1 MYRAPGEVKGIL
13 EPRDALLLKRMGK
26 MLYRGF
32 WRTKVKRTRHTTY
45 YLAGLVSLATFLVY
59 LAALHNNFVDW
70 DDDSYVFENP
80 YSPSFNFS
88 FFRWA
93 FLKFYSGNWHPLTW
107 VSHALDYALWGLNP
121 LGHHLTNIV
130 LHAINAF
137 LVVFLVIRL
146 LEVWKEKTVRNGSP
160 SFLNERTMLIAAG
173 VTGLLFGLH
182 PLHVESVAWVSERK
196 DLLCAL
202 FFLLSIITYAKYA
215 HGVDE
220 ERTQKK
226 LVSLFF
232 NKQYLFAVG
241 LFVLALLSKPM
252 AVTLPIILLL
262 LDWHPFNRIRSF
274 KTFRTVCIEKLPF
287 MILSLFSSIVTI
299 LAQNAGGAIQSLKAV
314 PLSARMLIAAESL
327 VAYLGKMAVPFNL
340 VPYYPYPKNVSLL
353 SPESLLSIAFI
364 TGITAACLIVA
375 KKQKLWLLAWGYYVV
390 TLIPVLG
397 IVQVGAQSMA
407 DRYTYLPS
415 LGPFFIIGLGAAWV
429 WRTVAA
435 LKMPGLH
442 IKVVCSAAAIFVF
455 VSLSL
460 LTVKQI
466 GIWKNSFTLWS
477 YVIEKEPGRVPIAYT
492 YRGAAFEKAG
502 QLDNALKDYERAIA
516 LNPYDHTVFSNMGTL
531 FGKLN
536 LFSRSIEYFN
546 KAIALAPDYADAYF
560 NRGITYVAMD
570 QFGPGLEDFNRAIL
584 LNPNDATAYWERGNL
599 HLKMGSKVLATADFR
614 TACDLGYEKGCN
626 ALR

>member
-1 MYRAPGEVKGIL
+1 M
-13 EPRDALLLKRMGK
+13 
-26 MLYRGF
+26 
-32 WRTKVKRTRHTTY
+32 KVKRSQKVTY

-80 YSPSFNFS
+80 YIPSFNFS

-121 LGHHLTNIV
+121 LGHHLTNIILHSVNTFIVV
-130 LHAINAF
+130 LLTARIAKAAGAKKGRAE
-137 LVVFLVIRL
+137 LSR
-146 LEVWKEKTVRNGSP
+146 
-160 SFLNERTMLIAAG
+160 FLNERMILIAAG

-182 PLHVESVAWVSERK
+182 PLHVESVAWVAERK

-215 HGVDE
+215 QGADDE
-220 ERTQKK
+220 ETQKRP
-226 LVSLFF
+226 VSRFF

-252 AVTLPIILLL
+252 AVTLPVVLLL

-274 KTFRTVCIEKLPF
+274 KTFRTVCVEKLPF

-314 PLSARMLIAAESL
+314 PLSARMLVAAESL

-353 SPESLLSIAFI
+353 SPGSLLSIALI
-364 TGITAACLIVA
+364 AGITATCLVMA
-375 KKQKLWLLAWGYYVV
+375 KKQKLWLLVWGYYVV

-415 LGPFFIIGLGAAWV
+415 LGPFFIIGLGAAWI

-435 LKMPGLH
+435 LKRPGLH
-442 IKVVCSAAAIFVF
+442 IKVACGAAAFFVL

-466 GIWKNSFTLWS
+466 GIWKSSFTLWS

-492 YRGAAFEKAG
+492 YRGAAFEKSG
-502 QLDNALKDYERAIA
+502 QFDKALKDYEMAIA
-516 LNPYDHTVFSNMGTL
+516 LNPFDYTVYSNMGTL
-531 FGKLN
+531 LGKLN
-536 LFSRSIEYFN
+536 LFARSIEYFN

-570 QFGPGLEDFNRAIL
+570 QLGPGLEDFNRAIL
-584 LNPNDATAYWERGNL
+584 LNPNDATAYLERGNL
-599 HLKMGSKVLATADFR
+599 HLKMGSKDLATADFR
-614 TACDLGYEKGCN
+614 TSCDLGYEKGCN

>member
-1 MYRAPGEVKGIL
+1 M
-13 EPRDALLLKRMGK
+13 
-26 MLYRGF
+26 
-32 WRTKVKRTRHTTY
+32 KRTRNATY

-70 DDDSYVFENP
+70 DDDAYVFENP
-80 YSPSFNFS
+80 YILSLRLP

-107 VSHALDYALWGLNP
+107 VSHAVDHALWGLNP

-130 LHAINAF
+130 LHAINAS

-146 LEVWKEKTVRNGSP
+146 LEAWKERAVRNGPP
-160 SFLNERTMLIAAG
+160 SFLNERTILIAAG
-173 VTGLLFGLH
+173 TTGLLFGLH
-182 PLHVESVAWVSERK
+182 PIHVESVAWVSERK

-202 FFLLSIITYAKYA
+202 FFLFSIITYAKYA
-215 HGVDE
+215 QGADD
-220 ERTQKK
+220 ERTQKRP
-226 LVSLFF
+226 VSRFF

-252 AVTLPIILLL
+252 AVTLPVVLLL

-274 KTFRTVCIEKLPF
+274 KTFRTVCVEKLPF
-287 MILSLFSSIVTI
+287 VILSLFSSIVTI
-299 LAQNAGGAIQSLKAV
+299 LAQNAGGAIQSLRAV
-314 PLSARMLIAAESL
+314 PLSARMPVAAESL

-353 SPESLLSIAFI
+353 SPESLLSIALI
-364 TGITAACLIVA
+364 AGITAACLVMA
-375 KKQKLWLLAWGYYVV
+375 KKQKLWLLVWGYYVV

-397 IVQVGAQSMA
+397 IIQVGAQSMA
-407 DRYTYLPS
+407 DRYAYLPS

-429 WRTVAA
+429 WRAVAT
-435 LKMPGLH
+435 LKRRGLH
-442 IKVVCSAAAIFVF
+442 IKVACGAAAFFVL

-502 QLDNALKDYERAIA
+502 QFDKALEDYERAIA
-516 LNPYDHTVFSNMGTL
+516 LNPLDHAVYSNMGTL
-531 FGKLN
+531 LGKLN

-546 KAIALAPDYADAYF
+546 KAIALAPDDADAYF

-570 QFGPGLEDFNRAIL
+570 QFGLGLEDFNKAIL
-584 LNPNDATAYWERGNL
+584 LNPDDATAYLERGNL
-599 HLKMGSKVLATADFR
+599 HLRMGKRDRAASDFQ
-614 TACDLGYEKGCN
+614 TACGLGYEQGCS
-626 ALR
+626 AFRGLIHRTLF